1 MANIKT
7 QGHIN
12 HIKINNYE
20 RKKKMEEEIKKI
32 KDMSIS
38 EIKNCSSKKELEE
51 LKVKYLGKKGELTLV
66 LRGMGK
72 LSKEERPVIGSL
84 VNKVRDELNILFEN
98 KEKELNKKE
107 LQKRLE
113 TENID
118 VTEPSKKIVLGS
130 LHPITQIIKEVE
142 EIFLGMGYEIADGPE
157 VEKAIYNFDKLNT
170 PPDHPARDIQDTF
183 YVNDD
188 IVLRSQTSPVQARVM
203 EEKKPPIK
211 IICPGA
217 VYRSDSVDATHS
229 PVFHQIEGLV
239 VDKNISM
246 TDLKGTL
253 EMFAKKCLGENTKI
267 RFRPHHF
274 PFTEPSAEADVSCFV
289 CGGKGCKVCK
299 GEGWIEL
306 LGCGMVHPN
315 VFKNCGIDPDVYS
328 GFAFGFGVERIAMA
342 KYGIEDMR
350 LLFENDV
357 RFLKQF

>member
-1 MANIKT
+1 MKEKIAEIEKKSIQEIENCTT
-7 QGHIN
+7 Q
-12 HIKINNYE
+12 
-20 RKKKMEEEIKKI
+20 
-32 KDMSIS
+32 
-38 EIKNCSSKKELEE
+38 KELNE
-51 LKVKYLGKKGELTLV
+51 LKVKYLGKKGELTTV
-66 LRGMGK
+66 LRGMGA
-72 LSKEERPVIGSL
+72 LSPEERPVIGNL
-84 VNKVRDELNILFEN
+84 VNQVRDKLNELFT
-98 KEKELNKKE
+98 EKEETFKKKE
-107 LQKRLE
+107 LEKRLL
-113 TENID
+113 TEKID
-118 VTEPSKKIVLGS
+118 ITEPSKKIELGS

-142 EIFLGMGYEIADGPE
+142 EIFLGMGYKIADGPE

-183 YVNDD
+183 YITDD
-188 IVLRSQTSPVQARVM
+188 VVLRSQTSPVQARVM
-203 EEKKPPIK
+203 EKQKPPIK

-289 CGGKGCKVCK
+289 CGGKGCRVCK

-315 VFKNCGIDPDVYS
+315 VFKNCGIDPDEYT

-342 KYGIEDMR
+342 KFGIEDMR

>member
-1 MANIKT
+1 MKDKIAKIRENSIKEIT
-7 QGHIN
+7 ECN
-12 HIKINNYE
+12 E
-20 RKKKMEEEIKKI
+20 RTAL
-32 KDMSIS
+32 
-38 EIKNCSSKKELEE
+38 NE

-66 LRGMGK
+66 LRGMGA
-72 LSKEERPVIGSL
+72 LSPEERPVIGSL
-84 VNKVRDELNILFEN
+84 VNQVRDELEACIFQ
-98 KEKELNKKE
+98 KEKELKKKE
-107 LQKRLE
+107 LFKQLQN
-113 TENID
+113 ENID
-118 VTEPSKKIVLGS
+118 ITEPSKKIELGS
-130 LHPITQIIKEVE
+130 LHPITQVIDEVK

-183 YVNDD
+183 YITED
-188 IVLRSQTSPVQARVM
+188 ILLRSQTSPVQARVM
-203 EEKKPPIK
+203 EQQKPPIK
-211 IICPGA
+211 VICPGT

-239 VDKNISM
+239 VDKNIAM

-253 EMFAKKCLGENTKI
+253 ELFAKKCLGENTKI

-289 CGGKGCKVCK
+289 CGGKGCRVCK
-299 GEGWIEL
+299 QEGWIEL

-315 VFKNCGIDPDVYS
+315 VLKNCGIDPDIYS

-342 KYGIEDMR
+342 KFGIEDMR